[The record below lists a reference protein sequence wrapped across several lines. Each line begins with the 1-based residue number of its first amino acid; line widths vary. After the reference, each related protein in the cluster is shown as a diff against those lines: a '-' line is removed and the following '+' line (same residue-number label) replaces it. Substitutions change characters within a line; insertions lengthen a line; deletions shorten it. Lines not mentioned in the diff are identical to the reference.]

1 MKCKL
6 LVAEDELIER
16 KVLCRTLQKY
26 LGDLISLYEA
36 KNGREALEIF
46 AREAPQ
52 VAVLDIEMPGLTGL
66 EVARKIRETDK
77 NCAILFLTGF
87 DKFDYA
93 RQAISVRA
101 MDYLLKPYNEQELV
115 FAVEDAIRQVSVPLP
130 AHPAQPPAPAE
141 PLRRE
146 EDEDMRTAI
155 IRAEISRFIDAHYR
169 EDISMQDAA
178 AEMGTKEGFHG
189 YGPEQG
195 YPFLKQAIQGYYAGR
210 GTQLAEDE
218 IFISDGAKSDLANV
232 LGLFDVDNTVLVPDP
247 VYPTYVDDNV
257 TDGRKII
264 YSRTSQENGF
274 LGMPDE
280 NVKADIIYICS
291 PNNPTGAAYTR
302 DQLKV
307 WVDYARKNN
316 AIILYDAAYECFISD
331 ENLARS
337 IFEIEGAREC
347 AIEICSFSKIA
358 GFTGTR
364 CGYTVVPKEL
374 EREGM
379 NINKLW
385 LRRQTTKFNG
395 VPYVVQRAAAAV
407 FTESG
412 MAEIQQNLDYYR
424 KNAKVI
430 ADALDE
436 CGVWYC
442 GGKNSP
448 YIWLRCPGNMKSW
461 EFFDWL
467 LENCGVVGTPG
478 VGFGE
483 CGEGYF
489 RLTAFGDAEKTKM
502 AAERIKTAIK
512 AL

>member
-1 MKCKL
+1 MDYDKLIAPAAEAMRPSGIRKFFDLAADMPECISLGVGEPDFKTPWAVREAGIESLEHCRTRYTSNAGLKELRAEVAKYLERRMGLHYDPLHEVLITVGGSEAIDMCIRTLVQPGDEVIIPEPCFVCYEPITTLSGGVPVHVPCRQEDEFRLRPEALKAAITPKTKL
-6 LVAEDELIER
+6 LI
-16 KVLCRTLQKY
+16 
-26 LGDLISLYEA
+26 
-36 KNGREALEIF
+36 
-46 AREAPQ
+46 
-52 VAVLDIEMPGLTGL
+52 MP
-66 EVARKIRETDK
+66 
-77 NCAILFLTGF
+77 F
-87 DKFDYA
+87 
-93 RQAISVRA
+93 
-101 MDYLLKPYNEQELV
+101 
-115 FAVEDAIRQVSVPLP
+115 
-130 AHPAQPPAPAE
+130 
-141 PLRRE
+141 
-146 EDEDMRTAI
+146 
-155 IRAEISRFIDAHYR
+155 
-169 EDISMQDAA
+169 
-178 AEMGTKEGFHG
+178 
-189 YGPEQG
+189 
-195 YPFLKQAIQGYYAGR
+195 
-210 GTQLAEDE
+210 
-218 IFISDGAKSDLANV
+218 
-232 LGLFDVDNTVLVPDP
+232 
-247 VYPTYVDDNV
+247 
-257 TDGRKII
+257 
-264 YSRTSQENGF
+264 
-274 LGMPDE
+274 
-280 NVKADIIYICS
+280 

-302 DQLKV
+302 EQLKA
-307 WVDYARKNN
+307 WVDYAKKNN
-316 AIILYDAAYECFISD
+316 AVILYDAAYECFITD
-331 ENLARS
+331 PALARS
-337 IFEIEGAREC
+337 IFEVEGAREC